1 MELLR
6 NLFEGY
12 PNLWGGGVAHSVLI
26 LSLVI
31 AFGIILAKIKIAGIS
46 LGVTWI
52 LFVGIVFGHFNL
64 SLDEHLLHF
73 LKEFGLIL
81 FVYSIGLQ
89 VGPGFFSAFK
99 KGGFTLNMLAMTTI
113 FLSVVITVILH
124 FATGVPITT
133 MVGILSGAVTNT
145 PGLGAAQQAFS
156 DMHGVSDNTIALGYA
171 VAYPLGVIGIILSI
185 ILIKYIFRVS
195 FDKENEQLNSEDS
208 SHTNEAKPISLIVK
222 NPAIFNKT
230 VAELSNLL
238 EHRDFVISRVWRDSN
253 KQIEIAS
260 ANTVLQENDKVFV
273 ITTETDAETIKTFI
287 GEEIDMERK
296 QWIRMESQFINR
308 RILITKPELNG
319 KRLGQLKLRKLYG
332 INITRI
338 NRAGVDLVAKPG
350 LTLQVGDRVNVVGT
364 ETAVSNV
371 EKVLGN
377 SMKRLNEPNLI
388 TIFVGI
394 ALGIVLGS
402 IPISFPGIPQPV
414 KLGLAGGPLVVA
426 ILISR
431 FGYHYKLITYTTQS
445 ANLMLREIGITL
457 FLACVGISAGDGFVD
472 TIVNNG
478 GFAWIGY
485 GFIITFVPLM
495 IIGCIG
501 RYFCKVN
508 YFTLMGLIAGSTTD
522 PPALAYSNATAGNDA
537 PSVGYATVYPLTM
550 FLRVLTA
557 QLLILFFA

>member
-1 MELLR
+1 MSWINDL
-6 NLFEGY
+6 
-12 PNLWGGGVAHSVLI
+12 LWGEGIGHSI
-26 LSLVI
+26 LLLSFVI
-31 AFGIILAKIKIAGIS
+31 AAGIQLGKIKIFGVS
-46 LGVTWI
+46 LGITLV
-52 LFVGIVFGHFNL
+52 LFVGIILGHFGFTIN
-64 SLDEHLLHF
+64 HNVIHF
-73 LKEFGLIL
+73 FKEFGLIL
-81 FVYSIGLQ
+81 FVYSVGMQ
-89 VGPGFFSAFK
+89 VGPGFFSSFK
-99 KGGFTLNMLAMTTI
+99 QGGITLNMLACGI
-113 FLSVVITVILH
+113 VFLGVVTAVILH
-124 FATGVPITT
+124 YVTGIPMPT

-195 FDKENEQLNSEDS
+195 FEKENEQLNSEDS
-208 SHTNEAKPISLIVK
+208 SHTNEAKPVSLVVK
-222 NPAIFNKT
+222 NPAIFDKT
-230 VAELSNLL
+230 VAGLSNLL

-319 KRLGQLKLRKLYG
+319 KQLGQLKLRKLYG

-402 IPISFPGIPQPV
+402 IPITFPGIPQPV

-431 FGYHYKLITYTTQS
+431 FGYRYKLITYTTQS